1 MSSSVATRVFLTQLP
16 SLEAREPYLPTL
28 LPPLC
33 LNRYTHTYCTCTQIP
48 YMCTVLLWW
57 CMGYCMCVCMC
68 VCVCVVVLYRHY
80 VAEGVRLYSQETWKL
95 VTEMKGIHL
104 VEKYITIVG

>member
-1 MSSSVATRVFLTQLP
+1 
-16 SLEAREPYLPTL
+16 
-28 LPPLC
+28 
-33 LNRYTHTYCTCTQIP
+33 
-48 YMCTVLLWW
+48 MCTVESMLWYIRGGVW
-57 CMGYCMCVCMC
+57 GTVCG
-68 VCVCVVVLYRHY
+68 VFLLYRHY

>member
-1 MSSSVATRVFLTQLP
+1 MLWYIRGGVWG
-16 SLEAREPYLPTL
+16 
-28 LPPLC
+28 
-33 LNRYTHTYCTCTQIP
+33 
-48 YMCTVLLWW
+48 TV
-57 CMGYCMCVCMC
+57 CG
-68 VCVCVVVLYRHY
+68 VVVLDRHY